1 MELEISQ
8 GSWNAF
14 ISFSD
19 CSCIL
24 ARKKHQLATF
34 LQDLFNQS
42 ELTVLSGMGI
52 TQGSDG
58 ERMILTGKFY
68 LLGKEYREKVSPCR
82 DSFARGTVPVGSF
95 LCSQGLGI
103 HFLQCFHVHLPSGF
117 LAGSMVPFISDL
129 QPWLLPQVWCSSSCC
144 PLHGVGLSELG
155 ARGLGALQSSMC
167 AAHPR
172 AAALSREKG
181 GS

>member
-24 ARKKHQLATF
+24 GRKKHQLATF
-34 LQDLFNQS
+34 LQDLFDQS

-52 TQGSDG
+52 TQESDG

-68 LLGKEYREKVSPCR
+68 LLGKEHREKVSPCR
-82 DSFARGTVPVGSF
+82 DSFARGTVPGGSF
-95 LCSQGLGI
+95 FCSQGLGI
-103 HFLQCFHVHLPSGF
+103 HFLQCFHVHLPS
-117 LAGSMVPFISDL
+117 VVL
-129 QPWLLPQVWCSSSCC
+129 QFHSV
-144 PLHGVGLSELG
+144 LSRQRG
-155 ARGLGALQSSMC
+155 AFYQQS
-167 AAHPR
+167 
-172 AAALSREKG
+172 AALAAFSG
-181 GS
+181 VVQ